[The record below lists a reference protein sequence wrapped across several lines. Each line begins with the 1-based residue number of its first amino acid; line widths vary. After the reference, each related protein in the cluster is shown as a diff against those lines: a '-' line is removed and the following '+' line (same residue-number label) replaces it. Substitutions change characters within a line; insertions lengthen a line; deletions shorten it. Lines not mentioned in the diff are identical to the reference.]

1 MENNRPIFESFNE
14 FVKFVY
20 EGALNEGAVI
30 KDFTELKTA
39 LSSNGLTDKEATSAL
54 AAISETLQKGLTK
67 DQMNALNMSAISG
80 TLNAFQKKDKTEISN
95 IYMSEDKVEYDNSI
109 GGTVVDASGKRV
121 NFLNLFAEV
130 NRKNLM
136 ASSKAPSYDEKKKAF
151 VRGDDSGD
159 YLRGSG
165 VLKQYVLVRA
175 TDKLDFKLYTTENP
189 VKNPVTTGNRVIGG
203 GEPAQWD
210 PSEEKKSSTQSNT
223 FVFYVPV
230 DIKPQQGSPYTEKNI
245 KIIEIPKS
253 TTSYSLAPIVIQD
266 DNTLFDVNKSIL
278 KESGKQAILAALGN
292 VASANSITVTGGAS
306 QEGPQKRNEE
316 LCKERAQAV
325 ADFLKETT
333 FKNAG
338 VKISDKMDIQPKAS
352 TTDRKTW
359 RRVTLSID
367 GEYKVPVSK
376 ETKELVYSAEE
387 DVKNCDKI
395 VIAQYTLEI
404 QGSVMSTMS

>member
-1 MENNRPIFESFNE
+1 MENNRPVFESFNE

-20 EGALNEGAVI
+20 EGALNEGVTV
-30 KDFTELKTA
+30 KDFAELKTA

-54 AAISETLQKGLTK
+54 ASIEETLQKGLTK
-67 DQMNALNMSAISG
+67 EQFNALSMPAISN
-80 TLNAFQKKDKTEISN
+80 TLNVFQKKDKTEIN
-95 IYMSEDKVEYDNSI
+95 GVYMAEDMIEYDNSI

-130 NRKNLM
+130 NKKNLL
-136 ASSKAPSYDEKKKAF
+136 ASAKAPAYDDKKKVF
-151 VRGDDSGD
+151 VRGEDSGD

-175 TDKLDFKLYTTENP
+175 TDRLDFKLYTAENP
-189 VKNPVTTGNRVIGG
+189 VKNPVTTGDRVIGG
-203 GEPAQWD
+203 GQQVQWD
-210 PSEEKKSSTQSNT
+210 PSEEKRSSVQSNT

-230 DIKPQQGSPYTEKNI
+230 DIKPQKGAPYTEKEI

-325 ADFLKETT
+325 ADFLKETA
-333 FKNAG
+333 FKNAE

-352 TTDRKTW
+352 TEDRKTW

-376 ETKELVYSAEE
+376 QTKELVYSAEE
-387 DVKNCDKI
+387 DVKKCDKI

-404 QGSVMSTMS
+404 QGSVIA